1 MQSPPPVSALL
12 QQLELMAVNVRSSL
26 ELEDVDWTW
35 RPAVKEWSLTEVMC
49 HLRDVE
55 REVHQERFRALIEKD
70 NPFIQG
76 VSADEWAETRQ
87 YKLEDGP
94 KAMNEFLEARASTI
108 VMLDDLDEKTWQREG
123 RHAFFGQ
130 TSTHEILSLVVRH
143 DDIHWQ
149 QISRLLER

>member
-1 MQSPPPVSALL
+1 MQTPPPVSKLL
-12 QQLELMAVNVRSSL
+12 EKLEILATNVRSSL
-26 ELEDVDWTW
+26 EGGDVDWNW
-35 RPAVKEWSLTEVMC
+35 RPAEQEWSLTEVIC

-55 REVHQERFRALIEKD
+55 REVHQQRFRALIEKE

-76 VSADEWAETRQ
+76 VSADEWAVARQ
-87 YKLEDGP
+87 YRLEDGML
-94 KAMNEFLEARASTI
+94 ALNDFLEARASTI
-108 VMLDDLDEKTWQREG
+108 LMLEKLDESTWKKEG

-149 QISRLLER
+149 QISKLLKK